1 MTTPLYPTFIKRI
14 DDATEE
20 LIQKQVT
27 PWFFLTS
34 GRPFRVKKFDGH
46 EIAYEGIGFEGS
58 PSNVFW
64 SRYIE
69 PFLEALAIQEITT
82 ATSLARE
89 RGVDARLLLPEVQGL
104 LNAACRKVFAEM
116 AEVDRR
122 LRGKG
127 FPENVDVRSIDIE
140 VMRLSEFIEEHTASE
155 LAMWRPK
162 SKAEEWYEK
171 NKFWVWLIGILVAI
185 SGLSA
190 EFF

>member
-1 MTTPLYPTFIKRI
+1 MTPLYPTFRKRI
-14 DDATEE
+14 DDATEQ

-34 GRPFRVKKFDGH
+34 GRPFRMKKFDGR

-82 ATSLARE
+82 AVSQARE
-89 RGVDARLLLPEVQGL
+89 RSIDARLLLPEVQEL
-104 LNAACRKVFAEM
+104 LNAACQKVFSEM

-127 FPENVDVRSIDIE
+127 FPENVGVRSVERE
-140 VMRLSEFIEEHTASE
+140 VKRLSEFIEEHTASE

-171 NKFWVWLIGILVAI
+171 NKFWVWLVGTLVAI
-185 SGLSA
+185 AGLSA
-190 EFF
+190 KLL